1 MKLLEKTG
9 KQRNAEIKRLM
20 VKNGFDFLVLTQP
33 VSFEYLIFSR
43 IPFLCI
49 ISKEKNTDP
58 VIFTH
63 FYSLELVKSET
74 WSGNVI
80 GVYPH
85 NIGIAV
91 RDKVEENPFIKAIDH
106 INSFNDKNK
115 KIGLDFTNTLYGIV
129 GLFKKN
135 LIKCEVSDCNSLLE
149 KIYSI
154 KTQEELELLKK
165 AAEIAE
171 LGIISTKEFLEEC
184 YLKNSTKL
192 TENELAAFAEYQM
205 RKNDVDGF
213 FVRSSVA
220 SGPRS
225 ILIGAVDSIKV
236 INENDLIN
244 ADYSPVYKRYYADIC
259 RPLRVKGFTKEI
271 KDKCKIIEEALDIA
285 ISSIKPGVIA
295 KEVDIKVR
303 KHFMK
308 KGFDGEFIHHT
319 GHTIGNAWGPVFTP
333 NSESI
338 IEEGMVFALE
348 PGLYNSEVGGIRIED
363 NIYVDKNESLN
374 LMNLPRILY

>member
-9 KQRNAEIKRLM
+9 RKRNAEIKKLM
-20 VKNGFDFLVLTQP
+20 MEKGFDFLILTQP

-74 WSGNVI
+74 WSNNVV

-85 NIGIAV
+85 NIGIKLK
-91 RDKVEENPFIKAIDH
+91 DNVEENPVIKAIEY
-106 INSFNDKNK
+106 INSFEGKNK
-115 KIGLDFTNTLYGIV
+115 KIGLDFANTPCTLV

-135 LIKCEVSDCNSLLE
+135 LVNCEVSDCNSLLL

-165 AAEIAE
+165 AVLIAE
-171 LGIISTKEFLEEC
+171 LGVIKTKKFLEEC
-184 YLKNSTKL
+184 YIKNSAKL

-205 RKNDVDGF
+205 RQEDVDGF

-225 ILIGAVDSIKV
+225 ILIGAVDSVKIIK
-236 INENDLIN
+236 ENDIIN

-259 RPLRVKGFTKEI
+259 RPLRIKGFTKVI
-271 KDKCKIIEEALDIA
+271 KDKCKVIEEALDIA
-285 ISSIKPGVIA
+285 ISNIKPGIIA

-303 KHFMK
+303 KHFME

-333 NSESI
+333 NSGSV

-348 PGLYNSEVGGIRIED
+348 PGLYNSEIGGIRIED
-363 NIYVDKNESLN
+363 NVYVDKKGSIN
-374 LMNLPRILY
+374 LMSLPRILY